1 MKTIWPLLDTSLART
16 SVFTEFFFLLPRKA
30 ELCKTCP
37 KRKKKPQ
44 PTNETKNPKPTKQ
57 KRPKKLQTQ
66 LIIKTDVSTI
76 NNFCVGRN
84 NHVQYL
90 Y

>member
-1 MKTIWPLLDTSLART
+1 M
-16 SVFTEFFFLLPRKA
+16 
-30 ELCKTCP
+30 
-37 KRKKKPQ
+37 
-44 PTNETKNPKPTKQ
+44 KQ
-57 KRPKKLQTQ
+57 KIQNQPNKNAPKNSKL
-66 LIIKTDVSTI
+66 IKTDVSTI